1 MDNCSTGCLVFCH
14 GALEMKDNISPSGEL
29 MYLYSVQNYRN
40 VKDNIKVVWL
50 LGLCRPS
57 SSFTKELHDSVLP
70 IAWKIEELQKVSFDA
85 IVLNC
90 IQSFDATIQVYKSLT
105 LNDER
110 IDVET
115 MPYV

>member
-1 MDNCSTGCLVFCH
+1 M
-14 GALEMKDNISPSGEL
+14 
-29 MYLYSVQNYRN
+29 
-40 VKDNIKVVWL
+40 
-50 LGLCRPS
+50 
-57 SSFTKELHDSVLP
+57 LP

>member
-1 MDNCSTGCLVFCH
+1 MKRSDSEAKQKKNTKTH
-14 GALEMKDNISPSGEL
+14 GGTDA
-29 MYLYSVQNYRN
+29 
-40 VKDNIKVVWL
+40 IKRLFTATDDGSEKLAMSLKLFGKGGADLIPL
-50 LGLCRPS
+50 LNEGR
-57 SSFTKELHDSVLP
+57 V
-70 IAWKIEELQKVSFDA
+70 KIEELQKVSFDA